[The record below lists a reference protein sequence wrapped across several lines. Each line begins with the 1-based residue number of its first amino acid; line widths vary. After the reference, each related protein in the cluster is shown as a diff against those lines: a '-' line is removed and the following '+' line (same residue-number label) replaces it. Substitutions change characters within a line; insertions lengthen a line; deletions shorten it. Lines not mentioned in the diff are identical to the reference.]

1 METKYAFLVIDD
13 NLIDQFI
20 TTQLFKKMLDISE
33 INVTNNG
40 KEGIKWLCENRKK
53 ISEPLIILLDIQM
66 PIMNGYQFLTEYGK
80 LADELKRETQIFM
93 VTSSLD
99 TDDIKYLKEHV
110 YVTDF
115 LNKPISVKDF
125 SKRIYSNCSS
135 K

>member
-1 METKYAFLVIDD
+1 MEVLPWFQRVTQEVNLQYQYLINIYMETKYAFLVIDD

-66 PIMNGYQFLTEYGK
+66 PIMNGYQFLTE
-80 LADELKRETQIFM
+80 
-93 VTSSLD
+93 
-99 TDDIKYLKEHV
+99 
-110 YVTDF
+110 
-115 LNKPISVKDF
+115 
-125 SKRIYSNCSS
+125 
-135 K
+135 